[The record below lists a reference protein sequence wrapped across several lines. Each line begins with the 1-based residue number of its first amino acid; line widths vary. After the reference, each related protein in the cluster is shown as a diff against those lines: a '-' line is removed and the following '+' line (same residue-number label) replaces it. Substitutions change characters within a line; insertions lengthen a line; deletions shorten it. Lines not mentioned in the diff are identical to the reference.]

1 MNNDD
6 HKHLNWR
13 PLSKYALAKRRA
25 QKIALIRNYFQENK
39 VLEVNTPILS
49 TSAVSDINIESINTN
64 LSINPSEEFYLQTSP
79 EFFMKRMLA
88 DGFKDIFQICKV
100 FRDDELGRLHLPEF
114 TMIEWYRLNFN
125 LKNII
130 NDALSIIML
139 TINNQYPNI
148 PVGKISYRDAFLKYL
163 NIDPVTA
170 DTEKIIMLANLDTSL
185 QLKMD
190 NDRNQYLD
198 FLFAT
203 RIAKNFKQRELTVIH
218 HYPADQGA
226 LARTCP
232 NNHDLADRFEIF
244 FGNVELANGY
254 VELTDIQETKKRFQN
269 DQQLRR
275 NQGKK
280 IRPLDE
286 NFIASIEFGLPDCA
300 GVALG
305 FDRLLMISEGEAN
318 IQSVQHFISK

>member
-6 HKHLNWR
+6 NKHLNWR
-13 PLSKYALAKRRA
+13 PFSKYALAKRRA
-25 QKIALIRNYFQENK
+25 KKIALIRNYFQENK
-39 VLEVNTPILS
+39 VLEVSTPILS
-49 TSAVSDINIESINTN
+49 TSAVSDTNIESINTN
-64 LSINPSEEFYLQTSP
+64 LSISPSEKFYLQTSP

-88 DGFKDIFQICKV
+88 DGFGDIFQVCKV

-130 NDALSIIML
+130 NDTLNIITL
-139 TINNQYPNI
+139 ILHDQYTNI
-148 PVGKISYRDAFLKYL
+148 PVEKISYRDAFLKYL
-163 NIDPVTA
+163 NIDPITV
-170 DTEKIIMLANLDTSL
+170 DIEKIIILANLDTSL
-185 QLKMD
+185 QLIMD

-203 RIAKNFKQRELTVIH
+203 RIAENFNQKELTVVH
-218 HYPADQGA
+218 HFPADQAA
-226 LARTCP
+226 LARICP
-232 NNHDLADRFEIF
+232 NNNNHADRFEIF

-254 VELTDIQETKKRFQN
+254 VELTDIHETKKRFQN
-269 DQQLRR
+269 DQYLRHA
-275 NQGKK
+275 QGKK

-305 FDRLLMISEGEAN
+305 FDRLLMISEGETN
-318 IQSVQHFISK
+318 IQSVQHFITE

>member
-25 QKIALIRNYFQENK
+25 QKIALIRNYFQKNK

-49 TSAVSDINIESINTN
+49 TSAVSDIKIESINTH

-130 NDALSIIML
+130 NDALGIIML

-148 PVGKISYRDAFLKYL
+148 PVEKISYRDAFLKYL

-170 DTEKIIMLANLDTSL
+170 DTEKIIILANLDTSL

-203 RIAKNFKQRELTVIH
+203 RIAKNFKQRELTVVY
-218 HYPADQGA
+218 HYPADQAA
-226 LARTCP
+226 LARICP
-232 NNHDLADRFEIF
+232 NNNDLADRFEIF

-254 VELTDIQETKKRFQN
+254 VELTDIQETEKRFQN
-269 DQQLRR
+269 DQQLRH

-305 FDRLLMISEGEAN
+305 FDRLLMISEGKTN